1 MSEEMKK
8 NVSDEELNREQ
19 IDEVAGGILPPPSHI
34 PTCSQCG
41 SPMTRGN
48 GVMYYCPNGCHAT
61 PPPIA
66 GSTKKVT
73 CPKCGATIEV
83 PAICLAGPVKC
94 TACGEWFTA

>member
-8 NVSDEELNREQ
+8 NISDEELNKEQ

-48 GVMYYCPNGCHAT
+48 GVMYYCPNGCRPT

-73 CPKCGATIEV
+73 CKKCGATIDV
-83 PAICLAGPVKC
+83 PAICMAGPVKC

>member
-1 MSEEMKK
+1 
-8 NVSDEELNREQ
+8 
-19 IDEVAGGILPPPSHI
+19 
-34 PTCSQCG
+34 
-41 SPMTRGN
+41 MTRGN

-83 PAICLAGPVKC
+83 PEICLAGPVNC